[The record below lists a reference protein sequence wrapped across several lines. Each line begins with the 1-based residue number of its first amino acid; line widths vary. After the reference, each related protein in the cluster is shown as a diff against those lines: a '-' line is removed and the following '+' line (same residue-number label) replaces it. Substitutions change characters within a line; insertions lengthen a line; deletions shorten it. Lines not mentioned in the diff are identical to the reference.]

1 VGSEHPRHA
10 PTPPATDT
18 RGRATKVEGSEPRL
32 DADRR
37 SIRDRAREA
46 HADRPSKAKSPRR
59 SPRPYRRSQL
69 GARAGVK
76 GLLMRDA
83 TPLLVKL
90 LAVLLMV
97 VALWGMLVVPRFWW
111 LVLGVLV
118 VVAPL
123 LGRAS

>member
-1 VGSEHPRHA
+1 
-10 PTPPATDT
+10 
-18 RGRATKVEGSEPRL
+18 
-32 DADRR
+32 
-37 SIRDRAREA
+37 
-46 HADRPSKAKSPRR
+46 
-59 SPRPYRRSQL
+59 
-69 GARAGVK
+69 
-76 GLLMRDA
+76 MRDA